1 MMYMEEF
8 IWILLLSFEDFV
20 SAFYVTTQGITLVLP
35 FFNLELLFLLFFCL
49 ALQLNFHSLFLQ
61 EVLMRI
67 HFFTA
72 VFPAINQWFEK
83 VVETVDEFSTIYIF
97 VAFLI
102 QSSIMFL
109 ISFFIVKNERKYLEI
124 TF

>member
-1 MMYMEEF
+1 
-8 IWILLLSFEDFV
+8 
-20 SAFYVTTQGITLVLP
+20 
-35 FFNLELLFLLFFCL
+35 
-49 ALQLNFHSLFLQ
+49 
-61 EVLMRI
+61 MRI

-72 VFPAINQWFEK
+72 VFPAINYWFEK
-83 VVETVDEFSTIYIF
+83 VVETGDEFSTIYIF
-97 VAFLI
+97 VALLI

>member
-1 MMYMEEF
+1 
-8 IWILLLSFEDFV
+8 
-20 SAFYVTTQGITLVLP
+20 
-35 FFNLELLFLLFFCL
+35 
-49 ALQLNFHSLFLQ
+49 
-61 EVLMRI
+61 MRI